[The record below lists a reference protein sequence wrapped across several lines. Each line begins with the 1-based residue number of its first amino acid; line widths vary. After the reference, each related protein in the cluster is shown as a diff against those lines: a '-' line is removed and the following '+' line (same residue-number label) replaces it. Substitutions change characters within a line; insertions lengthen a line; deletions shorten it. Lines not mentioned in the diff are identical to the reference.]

1 MIIYYISVADLRC
14 TVPPAQSVHVLL
26 YIYLSAL
33 GRVLRWV
40 GKSIYYYSIYRCTRE
55 RGMVLSRE
63 LVVKRIKFDF
73 AAVAAATA
81 TTTQFC
87 SPAQRCWGNCFWPWW
102 WRYDGAK
109 RGGWLVEKWEE
120 IGEHEEGMKQES
132 LYYYYICV
140 YNIHIYILNKYIRKP
155 RAGLP
160 APQNPG
166 NNVIWY
172 IQLKCKWHFARIAF
186 PMNQL

>member
-14 TVPPAQSVHVLL
+14 TVQPAQSVQVLL

-55 RGMVLSRE
+55 RGTILSRE

-73 AAVAAATA
+73 AAVAAAATT

-87 SPAQRCWGNCFWPWW
+87 
-102 WRYDGAK
+102 
-109 RGGWLVEKWEE
+109 
-120 IGEHEEGMKQES
+120 
-132 LYYYYICV
+132 
-140 YNIHIYILNKYIRKP
+140 
-155 RAGLP
+155 
-160 APQNPG
+160 
-166 NNVIWY
+166 
-172 IQLKCKWHFARIAF
+172 F
-186 PMNQL
+186 PTQQC